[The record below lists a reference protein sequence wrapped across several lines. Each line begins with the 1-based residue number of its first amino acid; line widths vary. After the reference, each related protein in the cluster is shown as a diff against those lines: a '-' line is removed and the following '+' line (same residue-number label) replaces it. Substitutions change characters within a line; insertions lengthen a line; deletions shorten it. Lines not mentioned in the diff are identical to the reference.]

1 MACPVSV
8 HTSVSLPVANLPS
21 GGCCY
26 VPGWREVETLSQHL
40 NMLIAGWL
48 TRWRAITYFMSNYS
62 TLVGTLSHA
71 ISSIVFIIMTWSDAV
86 RNDEH

>member
-8 HTSVSLPVANLPS
+8 HTSVSLPVANLPL

-40 NMLIAGWL
+40 YMLIAGWL
-48 TRWRAITYFMSNYS
+48 TRWCALTYSITSSCTLIGSLFLAVS
-62 TLVGTLSHA
+62 TYCLHYCGPEL
-71 ISSIVFIIMTWSDAV
+71 
-86 RNDEH
+86 